1 MADNSLG
8 TLYGLGVGPGDPDL
22 ITLKGRDLLRR
33 VPVIAYLHAEGQP
46 GVARG
51 IVVPHL
57 PGGQVE
63 IPMPTPMV
71 PGDVP
76 AEEVYD
82 RGAAAI
88 AAHLEAGRDVAF
100 LCEGDPLFYGSFMY
114 LLERLK
120 ERFPVRVVPGVSSL
134 GACAAAA
141 SWPLVSRN
149 EVLTVLPA
157 PLDEDQLA
165 ARLSACDAA
174 AIMKVGR
181 HLPKVRRVLKRLALL
196 DGARYVARAGMGD
209 DLACPLAEA
218 PDRAPYFAMV
228 LVRGQAK
235 VPPVPAGVALVSP
248 SPGGRDLARRLA
260 TVLPEATVEDFA
272 ALENLFRAGRPI
284 VGVCAAG
291 ILIRKLAPLLADK
304 RAEPPVVAVA
314 EDGSAA
320 VPLLGGHRGANRLA
334 RAVAVRTGGQAA
346 VTTAGETG
354 LGLALDDPP
363 PGWTVA
369 NPGSA
374 KAVAAALLAG
384 EPVGLS
390 VEAGEAHWLEGFAA
404 DGVQRVRV
412 TDRVAEGEALTL
424 HPPVLALGVGC
435 ERNAPPEELA
445 ALVDETLA
453 RAGLAAGAVACVASI
468 DVKMDEPAVNLLGE
482 NMGRPLRFFTANDLE
497 AETPRLANPSETVFK
512 AVGCHGVAEAAALAA
527 AGPEAELVVAKTR
540 SARATVAVARAPRD
554 IDPHAVGQTR
564 GRLTVVGVGPG
575 QADWRTPHTTRVL
588 REATDIV
595 GYGLYLDLIADLTVG
610 KRLHESPM
618 TQEEAR
624 VRMAL
629 DLAAEGRRVALVCSG
644 DAGIYALAALAF
656 ELLDREDRAD
666 WNRLDISVAP
676 GISAFQAAASRI
688 GAPFGHDFC
697 LISLSDLLTPWKDI
711 ERRLHAAAAGDFVVA
726 FYNPVSKRR
735 RTQLAAARDIL
746 LTGRPADT
754 PVILARNLGR
764 PEETIG
770 IVALGD
776 LTPDHAD
783 MLTLVV
789 VGSSNTRRIRR
800 GGRDWVYTPR
810 GYEAKMG
817 KRGD

>member
-1 MADNSLG
+1 MADRSPG
-8 TLYGLGVGPGDPDL
+8 TLHGLGVGPGDPDL
-22 ITLKGRDLLRR
+22 ITVKGRELLRR
-33 VPVIAYLHAEGQP
+33 VPVIAYLHAEGQA
-46 GVARG
+46 GIARG
-51 IVVPHL
+51 IAAPHL
-57 PGGQVE
+57 PGGRIE

-71 PGDVP
+71 PGDAP
-76 AEEVYD
+76 AEAVYD
-82 RGAAAI
+82 KGAEAI
-88 AAHLEAGRDVAF
+88 AVHLEAGRDVAF
-100 LCEGDPLFYGSFMY
+100 LCEGDPLFHGSFMY
-114 LLERLK
+114 LLERLRD
-120 ERFPVRVVPGVSSL
+120 RFPVRVVPGVSSL
-134 GACAAAA
+134 AACAAAA
-141 SWPLVSRN
+141 SWPLASRN

-157 PLDEDQLA
+157 PLDEDRLA
-165 ARLSACDAA
+165 ARLSVCDTA

-181 HLPKVRRVLKRLALL
+181 HLPKVRRVLKRLGLL
-196 DGARYVARAGMGD
+196 ENSRYVARVGMGEEI
-209 DLACPLAEA
+209 ACPLAEA
-218 PDRAPYFAMV
+218 PEQAPYFAMI
-228 LVRGQAK
+228 LVRGRAAA
-235 VPPVPAGVALVSP
+235 PPVPAGVALLSP

-260 TVLPEATVEDFA
+260 GRLPEASVEDFT
-272 ALENLFRAGRPI
+272 ALEDLFRAGRPI

-334 RAVAVRTGGQAA
+334 RAVAVATGGQAA
-346 VTTAGETG
+346 ITTAGEVG

-369 NPGSA
+369 NPGAA

-384 EPVGLS
+384 EPVGLT
-390 VEAGEAHWLEGFAA
+390 VEAGEAPWLEGFAA

-412 TDRVAEGEALTL
+412 TDRMAEGEALTL

-445 ALVDETLA
+445 ALVAEILDE
-453 RAGLAAGAVACVASI
+453 AGLAKGAVACVASI
-468 DVKMDEPAVNLLGE
+468 DVKMDEAAVNALAE
-482 NMGRPLRFFTANDLE
+482 AMGKPLRFFAAADLE

-554 IDPHAVGQTR
+554 IDPSAVGMAR

-575 QADWRTPHTTRVL
+575 TPDWRTPHVTRTL
-588 REATDIV
+588 REATDVV
-595 GYGLYLDLIADLTVG
+595 GYGLYLDLIADLTGG

-644 DAGIYALAALAF
+644 DAGIYALAALTF

-711 ERRLHAAAAGDFVVA
+711 ERRLEAAAEGDFVVA

-746 LTGRPADT
+746 LARRPAET

-764 PEETIG
+764 PEETIRV
-770 IVALGD
+770 VALGD

-789 VGSSNTRRIRR
+789 VGSSNSRHIRR

-810 GYEAKMG
+810 GYEAKMAG
-817 KRGD
+817 KGD